1 MIKVAIVEDDKKL
14 RRDLSELLGFYDDL
28 SVIGSFSTGE
38 EAIQHLSRQAKIN
51 IPDVYLMDIQ
61 LPGMSGIEA
70 TRQIKSYSLATEV
83 IILTVYDD
91 DQKVFNS
98 IRAGASG
105 YVLKGASP
113 DDIAQAVRDVI
124 DGSSPISQKVAR
136 KVLNYIKSG
145 GASTKEI
152 ELDSLGITRREKEIL
167 TGIAMGET
175 YSSLAEKL
183 FISPHT
189 VRTHIKNIY
198 KKLHVHTSASAVKKA
213 IEYKII

>member
-1 MIKVAIVEDDKKL
+1 MIRIAIVEDDKKL
-14 RRDLSELLGFYDDL
+14 RRDLTELLGFYDDL
-28 SVIGSFSTGE
+28 SVIGSFSSGE
-38 EAIQHLSRQAKIN
+38 KAIQHLSRQTKNN

-70 TRQIKSYSLATEV
+70 TRQIKSCSPATEV

-91 DQKVFNS
+91 DEKVFNS

-105 YVLKGASP
+105 YVLKGTSP
-113 DDIAQAVRDVI
+113 DDIAQAVKDVI
-124 DGSSPISQKVAR
+124 DGGSPISQKIAR

-145 GASTKEI
+145 GTSAGEI
-152 ELDSLGITRREKEIL
+152 EVDSLGITRREKEIL
-167 TGIAMGET
+167 TGIAAGET
-175 YSSLAEKL
+175 YYSLAKKL

-213 IEYKII
+213 IEHKII